1 MKWYT
6 QNIAKW
12 NKYQQT
18 YVKPFNL
25 CCSVSTVSYCDH
37 LIYGCKARG
46 CPYPWRR
53 KTVGLASSSS
63 GDRSSSSIL
72 NSSARAQDL
81 THNSQTTK
89 NEKKEDRMI
98 KDKRIYKM
106 IKDLT
111 QNDTDLCW
119 ATVRRLFRPRSFRF
133 YEAVTLKKSC
143 LSLLSDQ
150 NCSVQAS
157 NCWTGLSVIS
167 LVCHVKLKN
176 FACRI
181 SVWSVN
187 VCLKGL
193 RRLRRRRL
201 PFGECQLSFQ
211 APQQQPGQSKD

>member
-1 MKWYT
+1 MFCFDCFILWPS
-6 QNIAKW
+6 NIWMQSSRLPLSLETK
-12 NKYQQT
+12 
-18 YVKPFNL
+18 
-25 CCSVSTVSYCDH
+25 D
-37 LIYGCKARG
+37 RG
-46 CPYPWRR
+46 PGVFVIWRSI
-53 KTVGLASSSS
+53 KQLDPQLLSS
-63 GDRSSSSIL
+63 GTGFD
-72 NSSARAQDL
+72 AQFTD
-81 THNSQTTK
+81 HEK
-89 NEKKEDRMI
+89 RKKEDRMI